1 MVVEDVGVRVRVRV
15 HPGLC
20 HGYGNCARFASAVF
34 SLDAEGYIDVHLMD
48 VPTDL
53 VEQARL
59 GASVCPEGAI
69 TVIELPTCAG
79 TSGPGSESSPAE

>member
-1 MVVEDVGVRVRVRV
+1 MSDGRAVRVRV

-34 SLDAEGYIDVHLMD
+34 SLDAEGYIDVHLVD
-48 VPTDL
+48 VPAEL
-53 VEQARL
+53 AESARL

-69 TVIELPTCAG
+69 TVIELGLADDAG
-79 TSGPGSESSPAE
+79 TSGPGTEFASAE